1 MTPQPPPAPKPP
13 EAPPLTP
20 EQVKLAQKQ
29 RQLRISYG
37 MVFGSEHGKVVLA
50 DLKSR
55 FGWDGDIERPSY
67 RAGMTF
73 DQVAN
78 ADGMKEVVRHV
89 MAMQVVQDDNEKPR
103 PQVAT
108 T

>member
-13 EAPPLTP
+13 EAPPQTP
-20 EQVKLAQKQ
+20 EQIKLAQKQ

-50 DLKSR
+50 DLKAR
-55 FGWDGDIERPSY
+55 YGWDGDIERPSY
-67 RAGMTF
+67 RTGMTF

-78 ADGMKEVVRHV
+78 VEGMKAVVRYV
-89 MAMQVVQDDNEKPR
+89 MAMQVVQDEDTKPK
-103 PQVAT
+103 PSTAT